1 MPRIVDRDERR
12 REICDVLLDIV
23 AEVGIAGATIRAV
36 ADRSGWST
44 GVIGHYFRDRRDLL
58 LGGMRRAGDIGAEYA
73 KGVLSN
79 MSGLQAIELL
89 LENLIPIDRRRLA
102 LNRIFLF
109 FYAEALRNDEL
120 RREIESYLLDWRKAV
135 ARAVHRAQDS
145 GDLPKDLD
153 PKQVAQDLVGM
164 ADGLSIHAMFD
175 QEIMA
180 RMGERPH
187 ARFWIARLRAGMGAA
202 RPAPASAPPAAFSV
216 GVVKA

>member
-23 AEVGIAGATIRAV
+23 AEVGIAGATIRTV

-58 LGGMRRAGDIGAEYA
+58 LGGMRRAAEIAAEYA
-73 KGVLSN
+73 SNVLSSN
-79 MSGLQAIELL
+79 LGGLQAIELL
-89 LENLIPIDRRRLA
+89 LENLMFIDRRRLA

-109 FYAEALRNDEL
+109 FYAEALRDDDLRVEL
-120 RREIESYLLDWRKAV
+120 ESYLLDWRKAV
-135 ARAVHRAQDS
+135 ARAIHRAQDS

-164 ADGLSIHAMFD
+164 TDGLSVHAMLD
-175 QEIMA
+175 PEIMT
-180 RMGERPH
+180 RVRERPH
-187 ARFWIARLRAGMGAA
+187 VRFWLARLQSGAGWGAPTA
-202 RPAPASAPPAAFSV
+202 AAPKLSLSV
-216 GVVKA
+216 AEG

>member
-1 MPRIVDRDERR
+1 MPRIVDHDERR

-58 LGGMRRAGDIGAEYA
+58 LGGMRRAGEIGAEYA
-73 KGVLSN
+73 TGVLSN
-79 MSGLQAIELL
+79 IGGLQAIELL
-89 LENLIPIDRRRLA
+89 LENLIPIDHRRLA

-109 FYAEALRNDEL
+109 FYAEALRDDVI
-120 RREIESYLLDWRKAV
+120 RQEIEGYLLDWRKAV

-153 PKQVAQDLVGM
+153 PKQTAQDLVGM

-175 QEIMA
+175 PEIMT

-187 ARFWIARLRAGMGAA
+187 ARFWIARLRAGAA
-202 RPAPASAPPAAFSV
+202 RAAPASAAPAKRSA
-216 GVVKA
+216 GAARA

>member
-58 LGGMRRAGDIGAEYA
+58 LGGMRRAAEIAAEYA
-73 KGVLSN
+73 TNVLSSN
-79 MSGLQAIELL
+79 IGGLQAIELL
-89 LENLIPIDRRRLA
+89 LENLMFIDRRRLA

-109 FYAEALRNDEL
+109 FYAEALRDDDLRVEL
-120 RREIESYLLDWRKAV
+120 ESYLLDWRKAV
-135 ARAVHRAQDS
+135 ARAIHRAQDS

-164 ADGLSIHAMFD
+164 TDGLSVHAMLD
-175 QEIMA
+175 PEIMG
-180 RMGERPH
+180 RVRERPH
-187 ARFWIARLRAGMGAA
+187 VRFWLARLQAGAWAA
-202 RPAPASAPPAAFSV
+202 SASAPPAKFSV
-216 GVVKA
+216 SVAEG

>member
-1 MPRIVDRDERR
+1 MPRIVDHDERR

-58 LGGMRRAGDIGAEYA
+58 LGGMRRAGEIGAEYA
-73 KGVLSN
+73 TGVLSN
-79 MSGLQAIELL
+79 IGGLQAIELL
-89 LENLIPIDRRRLA
+89 LENLIPIDHRRLA

-109 FYAEALRNDEL
+109 FYAEALRDDVI
-120 RREIESYLLDWRKAV
+120 RQEIEGYLLDWRKAV

-153 PKQVAQDLVGM
+153 PKQTAQDLVGM
-164 ADGLSIHAMFD
+164 ADGLSIHAMFVP
-175 QEIMA
+175 EIMT

-187 ARFWIARLRAGMGAA
+187 ARFWIARLRAGAA
-202 RPAPASAPPAAFSV
+202 RAAPASAVPAKRSA
-216 GVVKA
+216 GAARA

>member
-12 REICDVLLDIV
+12 RELCDVLLDIV

-44 GVIGHYFRDRRDLL
+44 GVIGHYFRDRKDLL
-58 LGGMRRAGDIGAEYA
+58 LGGMRRAAEIAAEYA
-73 KGVLSN
+73 KNVLSSN
-79 MSGLQAIELL
+79 IGGLQAIELL

-109 FYAEALRNDEL
+109 FYAEALRDDEL
-120 RREIESYLLDWRKAV
+120 RLEIESYLLDWRKAV
-135 ARAVHRAQDS
+135 ARSIQRAQEG

-164 ADGLSIHAMFD
+164 ADGLSVHAMFD
-175 QEIMA
+175 PDIMA
-180 RMGERPH
+180 RVRERPH
-187 ARFWIARLRAGMGAA
+187 ARFWVARLQRDAT
-202 RPAPASAPPAAFSV
+202 RFSQEPPAPARFSV
-216 GVVKA
+216 SVAEG

>member
-23 AEVGIAGATIRAV
+23 AEVGIAGATIRTV

-58 LGGMRRAGDIGAEYA
+58 LGGMRRAAEIAAEYA
-73 KGVLSN
+73 TNVLSSN
-79 MSGLQAIELL
+79 LGGLQAIELL
-89 LENLIPIDRRRLA
+89 LENLMFIDRRRLA

-109 FYAEALRNDEL
+109 FYAEALRDDDLRVEL
-120 RREIESYLLDWRKAV
+120 ESYLLDWRKAV
-135 ARAVHRAQDS
+135 ARAIHRAQDS

-164 ADGLSIHAMFD
+164 TDGLSVHAMLD
-175 QEIMA
+175 PEIMT
-180 RMGERPH
+180 RVRERPH
-187 ARFWIARLRAGMGAA
+187 VRFWLARLQAGAW
-202 RPAPASAPPAAFSV
+202 PASASAAPAKFSV
-216 GVVKA
+216 STAEG

>member
-44 GVIGHYFRDRRDLL
+44 GVIGHYFRNRKDLM
-58 LGGMRRAGDIGAEYA
+58 LGGMRRAAEIAAEYA
-73 KGVLSN
+73 TSVLS
-79 MSGLQAIELL
+79 SSIGGLQAIELL
-89 LENLIPIDRRRLA
+89 LENLMFIDRRRLA

-109 FYAEALRNDEL
+109 FYAEALRDEEL
-120 RREIESYLLDWRKAV
+120 RHELESYLLDWRKAV
-135 ARAVHRAQDS
+135 ARAIQRAQDG

-164 ADGLSIHAMFD
+164 TDGLSVHAMLD
-175 QEIMA
+175 PEIMA
-180 RMGERPH
+180 RVRERPH
-187 ARFWIARLRAGMGAA
+187 VRFWLARLQAGAGWAKA
-202 RPAPASAPPAAFSV
+202 ASAAAPRFSISV
-216 GVVKA
+216 AEG

>member
-12 REICDVLLDIV
+12 REICDVLLDII

-44 GVIGHYFRDRRDLL
+44 GVISHYFRDRRDLL
-58 LGGMRRAGDIGAEYA
+58 LGGMRRAGEIGAEYA

-79 MSGLQAIELL
+79 MGGLQAIELL
-89 LENLIPIDRRRLA
+89 LDNLIPIDRRRLA

-109 FYAEALRNDEL
+109 FYAEALRDNEL
-120 RREIESYLLDWRKAV
+120 RQEIETYLLDWRKAV

-175 QEIMA
+175 PEIMA

-187 ARFWIARLRAGMGAA
+187 ARFWIARLRAVAA
-202 RPAPASAPPAAFSV
+202 RGASASADPATFSV
-216 GVVKA
+216 GVVRA